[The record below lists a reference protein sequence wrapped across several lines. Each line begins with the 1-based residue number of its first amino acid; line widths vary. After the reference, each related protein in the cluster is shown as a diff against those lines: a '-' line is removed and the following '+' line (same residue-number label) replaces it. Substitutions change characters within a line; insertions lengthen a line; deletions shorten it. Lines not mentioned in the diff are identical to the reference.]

1 MSIFL
6 TFITI
11 WMFLIFIST
20 ICDHLNI
27 ISKNNWFIS
36 FSLIDNYGKIVV
48 QQPNKLEPKCSILY
62 GIRVLTSFVIIF
74 IHFLLIIA
82 RLSPDVSQLFESLK
96 IYANFLTVAVDNYF
110 LISGLMSSQWFIRK
124 WKITNGK
131 VNIIE
136 YYLSRLL
143 RIIPMHYLSLWF
155 FIITINELLDR
166 RFKDEKLEDICSK
179 NWILNALFVSNL
191 ISSDQIVTNHI

>member
-48 QQPNKLEPKCSILY
+48 QQPNELEPKCSILY

-96 IYANFLTVAVDNYF
+96 INANFLTVAVDNYF

-131 VNIIE
+131 VNIIQ

-155 FIITINELLDR
+155 YIITINELLDG